1 MNEPQIGHEYELHKT
16 EAGGKTSTA
25 RFVRFAD
32 GSATVEAHGFV
43 NLFELTPSAW
53 HDALT
58 YLRNAG
64 FEIPSVWNPSENLG

>member
-16 EAGGKTSTA
+16 DAGGKISTA

-43 NLFELTPSAW
+43 NLFELTPNAW
-53 HDALT
+53 NDALE
-58 YLRNAG
+58 YVQDAG
-64 FEIPSVWNPSENLG
+64 FEIPPAWKPSEQLD